1 MMTLQLVSDQRDL
14 LEEIATFLLKNRLI
28 ANAMIS
34 ETQFLELDE
43 DNPDQSQVMT
53 HSKYILKGIS
63 KSLLFHAINKELR
76 ASYAHNMPLVYSEP
90 IILIDPDQTE
100 RIITKLRQV

>member
-14 LEEIATFLLKNRLI
+14 LEEIASFLLKNRLI

-34 ETQFLELDE
+34 ETQFIELDE
-43 DNPDQSQVMT
+43 TPKHPSTVIT

-76 ASYAHNMPLVYSEP
+76 ASYGHNMPLVYSEP

-100 RIITKLRQV
+100 RMITRLRQV